1 MPQSLQR
8 RIVYAVDI
16 PGLKYRQQ
24 NVHFIY
30 IFPLLLIL
38 FVVISQISSF
48 GSALQQA
55 RCFGLPMHFK
65 TAYNSILL
73 TFFFSLS
80 GSGKGLAH

>member
-16 PGLKYRQQ
+16 PGLERRQQ
-24 NVHFIY
+24 NVRFIY

-38 FVVISQISSF
+38 FVVISQIGSF

-55 RCFGLPMHFK
+55 
-65 TAYNSILL
+65 
-73 TFFFSLS
+73 
-80 GSGKGLAH
+80 GSVLWPTHAF